1 MTPGRSTDSFKEL
14 SINIQTTA
22 YPFPL
27 HLSLI
32 NPHSLQPSFTLLQ
45 SNSLFSPP
53 FENLTLFHCFL
64 VLYNAFER
72 VYHYCQPS
80 LSTVNRSRDPPLIL
94 NPLLQPYRLFH
105 HFHHFQNPG
114 PISERA
120 DLFYSSIERPI
131 APLHVSTLAFTFTG
145 SSAHFYTFLYQIS
158 SIPTTL
164 HHYQTPERISGPFD
178 TFRGSFE
185 RSTLLL
191 QVHRLSYTFSENF
204 TTRFRPFSTIFDYF
218 DQSSSF

>member
-32 NPHSLQPSFTLLQ
+32 NPHSLYPSFTLLQ

-72 VYHYCQPS
+72 VYHYCQPP
-80 LSTVNRSRDPPLIL
+80 LSTVNRSRDPPLVL
-94 NPLLQPYRLFH
+94 NPLLQPYRFFH
-105 HFHHFQNPG
+105 HFSPFSRSRTHFGTRRPVLWLNQTTYSTTTRPY
-114 PISERA
+114 PRVYVYR
-120 DLFYSSIERPI
+120 LFRSL
-131 APLHVSTLAFTFTG
+131 LHL
-145 SSAHFYTFLYQIS
+145 LYQIS

-164 HHYQTPERISGPFD
+164 HHYQTPGRISGPFNA
-178 TFRGSFE
+178 FRSSFG
-185 RSTLLL
+185 RSTSLLH
-191 QVHRLSYTFSENF
+191 VHRLSYTFFEFF
-204 TTRFRPFSTIFDYF
+204 TTHFRPFSTIFNHF
-218 DQSSSF
+218 DHSSSF

>member
-32 NPHSLQPSFTLLQ
+32 NPHSLYPSFTLLQ

-53 FENLTLFHCFL
+53 FENLTLFDCFL

-80 LSTVNRSRDPPLIL
+80 LSTVNRSRDPPLVL
-94 NPLLQPYRLFH
+94 NLLLQPYRL
-105 HFHHFQNPG
+105 FHHFQNPG

-131 APLHVSTLAFTFTG
+131 APLHAPTLAFTLTG
-145 SSAHFYTFLYQIS
+145 FSAHFYTFYIKF
-158 SIPTTL
+158 
-164 HHYQTPERISGPFD
+164 H
-178 TFRGSFE
+178 
-185 RSTLLL
+185 
-191 QVHRLSYTFSENF
+191 
-204 TTRFRPFSTIFDYF
+204 
-218 DQSSSF
+218 